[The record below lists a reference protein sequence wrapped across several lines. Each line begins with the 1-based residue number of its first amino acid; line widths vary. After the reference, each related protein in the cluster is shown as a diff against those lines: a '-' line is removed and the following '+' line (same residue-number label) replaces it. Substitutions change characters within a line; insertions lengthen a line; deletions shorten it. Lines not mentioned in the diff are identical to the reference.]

1 MRLLLAASLLAIST
15 GSLAQSPPA
24 IVTQPSKL
32 DPEWQAK
39 TRQIYEASVEIP
51 TVPGRG
57 QVPKL
62 ADYLAGQLKAA
73 GFAADDIK
81 IMPYEGTEPDDKTVT
96 LIARW
101 RADKPTAKPILLMAH
116 MDVVEA
122 KREDWKQDPFEFI
135 ERDGYFYGRGSYD
148 NKAGM
153 VGLVASFL
161 KLKAA
166 GWKPKRDLI
175 LFFTGDEE
183 TGGRGAALGA
193 TDWRQLTDAEYAL
206 NSDGGGGAF
215 LANGSSLGFGLQ
227 TAEKTYQSF
236 TFTVRNKGGHSSRPR
251 PDNAIYEL
259 ATALKKVEAHRF
271 QPMLN
276 ETTRAYFTA
285 RAAQEGDSALGKSIR
300 AWLADERDSTAA
312 DAIEA
317 HELEVGLTRTRCVAT
332 ELQAGHADNAL
343 PQKAEATV
351 NCRIM
356 PGISPDAVEA
366 ELEALVGAG
375 VTVDKARSYVGRPTP
390 VSPLRPDITKA
401 YQDAVRA
408 LNGPNV
414 PVIPLMST
422 GATDGSFFREK
433 GMPVYGMDGSW
444 VISPEDERAHGL
456 DERMPVRAVY
466 DNVLFWEMVLKQL
479 AGR

>member
-1 MRLLLAASLLAIST
+1 MRIFVAASLIALST
-15 GSLAQSPPA
+15 ASLAQSPPG
-24 IVTQPSKL
+24 IITQPSKL
-32 DPEWQAK
+32 DAKWQAK
-39 TRQIYEASVEIP
+39 TRAIYERAVETP
-51 TVPGRG
+51 TVAGRNET
-57 QVPKL
+57 PKL
-62 ADYLAGQLKAA
+62 ADYLAGELKAA
-73 GFAADDIK
+73 GIPAEDIK
-81 IMPYEGTEPDDKTVT
+81 MMPYEGVPGDKTVT
-96 LIARW
+96 MIARW
-101 RADKPTAKPILLMAH
+101 RAEKPTAKPILLMAH

-153 VGLVASFL
+153 VGLVASML
-161 KLKAA
+161 KLKEA

-183 TGGRGAALGA
+183 TGGKGARLGA
-193 TDWRQLTDAEYAL
+193 TEWRQLTDAEYAL

-215 LANGSSLGFGLQ
+215 LENGSSLGFGLQ

-236 TFTVRNKGGHSSRPR
+236 HFTVRNKGGHSSRPR
-251 PDNAIYEL
+251 QDNAIYEL
-259 ATALKKVEAHRF
+259 ATALKKLEAHRF

-276 ETTRAYFTA
+276 ETTRGYFTL
-285 RAAQEGDSALGKSIR
+285 RAKQEGDSELGRAIR
-300 AWLADERDSTAA
+300 AWLANEQDGAAA

-317 HELEVGLTRTRCVAT
+317 SELETGLTRTRCVAT
-332 ELQAGHADNAL
+332 ELQGGHADNAL
-343 PQKAEATV
+343 PQMARATV

-356 PGISPDAVEA
+356 PGVSPDTIQA
-366 ELEALVGAG
+366 ELKSVVGAG
-375 VTVDKARSYVGRPTP
+375 VEITKDPDYVGRSTP
-390 VSPLRPDITKA
+390 VTPQRADVAKA
-401 YQDAVRA
+401 YQDAVTA
-408 LNGPNV
+408 LNGKGI
-414 PVIPLMST
+414 PVAPYMSA
-422 GATDGSFFREK
+422 GATDGAFFREA
-433 GMPVYGMDGSW
+433 GIPVYGMDGSW

>member
-1 MRLLLAASLLAIST
+1 MRLLLAASLLALST
-15 GSLAQSPPA
+15 AAFGQSVPGIVAQP
-24 IVTQPSKL
+24 TKL
-32 DPEWQAK
+32 EPKWQAK
-39 TRQIYEASVEIP
+39 TREIYETSVEIP
-51 TVPGRG
+51 TVAGRN

-81 IMPYEGTEPDDKTVT
+81 IMAYEGTEPNDKTVA

-101 RADKPTAKPILLMAH
+101 RADRPVAKPILLMAH

-166 GWKPKRDLI
+166 GWKPRRDLI

-193 TDWRQLTDAEYAL
+193 KEWRQLTDAEYAL

-215 LANGSSLGFGLQ
+215 QANGSSLGFGLQ

-236 TFTVRNKGGHSSRPR
+236 EFTVRNKGGHSSRPR

-259 ATALKKVEAHRF
+259 ATALKKLESYRF

-285 RAAQEGDSALGKSIR
+285 RAAQEGDNALGRAIR
-300 AWLADERDSTAA
+300 AWLANEKDAAAA

-317 HELEVGLTRTRCVAT
+317 NELEVGLTRTRCVAT
-332 ELQAGHADNAL
+332 ELQGGHADNAL
-343 PQKAEATV
+343 PQMAQATV

-356 PGISPDAVEA
+356 PGISPDAIEA
-366 ELEALVGAG
+366 ELEALVGKG
-375 VTVDKARSYVGRPTP
+375 IEVEKTRSYVGRPTP
-390 VSPLRPDITKA
+390 VSPLRADITKA

-422 GATDGSFFREK
+422 GATDGAFFREQ
-433 GMPVYGMDGSW
+433 GLPVYGIDGSW

-466 DNVLFWEMVLKQL
+466 DNVVFWEMVLKQL
-479 AGR
+479 AGK

>member
-1 MRLLLAASLLAIST
+1 MRLLFAASLLALPT
-15 GSLAQSPPA
+15 ASLAQSPPSIIA
-24 IVTQPSKL
+24 QQSKL
-32 DPEWQAK
+32 DATWQAK
-39 TRQIYEASVEIP
+39 TRAIYETSVEIP
-51 TVPGRG
+51 TVSGRNE
-57 QVPKL
+57 VPKL
-62 ADYLAGQLKAA
+62 AEYLAGELKAA
-73 GFAADDIK
+73 GLAADDIK
-81 IMPYEGTEPDDKTVT
+81 IMPYEGEPGDKTVA

-122 KREDWKQDPFEFI
+122 KRADWKQDPFEFI

-153 VGLVASFL
+153 VGLVTSLL
-161 KLKAA
+161 KLKAQ

-183 TGGRGAALGA
+183 TGGRGARLGA
-193 TDWRQLTDAEYAL
+193 TEWRQLIDSEYAL

-227 TAEKTYQSF
+227 TAEKTFQTF
-236 TFTVRNKGGHSSRPR
+236 HFTVRNKGGHSSRPR

-259 ATALKKVEAHRF
+259 ASALKKLEAHRF

-276 ETTRAYFTA
+276 ETTRGYFA
-285 RAAQEGDSALGKSIR
+285 LRAQQEGDSALGKAIR
-300 AWLADERDSTAA
+300 AWLANEQDGAAA

-317 HELEVGLTRTRCVAT
+317 SELEVGLTRTRCVAT
-332 ELQAGHADNAL
+332 ELLAGHADNAL
-343 PQKAEATV
+343 PQMARATV

-356 PGISPDAVEA
+356 PGVSPDTIQA
-366 ELEALVGAG
+366 ELKGIAGAG
-375 VTVDKARSYVGRPTP
+375 VEVTKDPNYEGRPTP
-390 VSPLRPDITKA
+390 VSPQRADVAKA
-401 YQDAVRA
+401 YQDAVTV
-408 LNGPNV
+408 LNGKGV
-414 PVIPLMST
+414 PVAPYMSA
-422 GATDGSFFREK
+422 GATDGAFFREA
-433 GMPVYGMDGSW
+433 GIPVYGMDGSW

-466 DNVLFWEMVLKQL
+466 DNVLFWESVLKQL
-479 AGR
+479 AGK

>member
-1 MRLLLAASLLAIST
+1 MRFLLAASLLALST
-15 GSLAQSPPA
+15 AALAQSPPA

-32 DPEWQAK
+32 DAEWQAK
-39 TRQIYEASVEIP
+39 TRAFYEKSIEIP
-51 TVPGRG
+51 TVSGRG
-57 QVPKL
+57 QMPL
-62 ADYLAGQLKAA
+62 QADLIADELRAA
-73 GFAADDIK
+73 GFADADIK
-81 IMPYEGTEPDDKTVT
+81 IVPYEGEPGDKTVA

-101 RADKPTAKPILLMAH
+101 RADKPTGKPIMLMAH

-153 VGLVASFL
+153 TGLTMAFL
-161 KLKAA
+161 KLKQA
-166 GWKPKRDLI
+166 GFKPKRDLI

-183 TGGRGAALGA
+183 TGGKGARLGA
-193 TDWRQLTDAEYAL
+193 TEWRELIDSEYAL

-215 LANGSSLGFGLQ
+215 LANGMPLGFGLQ
-227 TAEKTYQSF
+227 TAEKTFQTYHL
-236 TFTVRNKGGHSSRPR
+236 TVRNKGGHSSRPR

-259 ATALKKVEAHRF
+259 ATALKKLETHRF

-276 ETTRAYFTA
+276 ETTRGYFML
-285 RAAQEGDSALGKSIR
+285 RASQEGDSALGKAIR
-300 AWLADERDSTAA
+300 AWLANEQDGAAA

-317 HELEVGLTRTRCVAT
+317 SELETGLTRTRCVAT
-332 ELQAGHADNAL
+332 ELDAGHADNAL
-343 PQKAEATV
+343 PQMARATV

-356 PGISPDAVEA
+356 PGVSPDAVLA
-366 ELEALVGAG
+366 ELKGIAG
-375 VTVDKARSYVGRPTP
+375 GGVEVTKDANYVGRSTP
-390 VSPLRPDITKA
+390 VTPQRADVTKA
-401 YQDAVRA
+401 YQEAVTA
-408 LNGPNV
+408 LNGKSV
-414 PVIPLMST
+414 PVAPYMSA
-422 GATDGSFFREK
+422 GATDGAFFREV
-433 GMPVYGMDGSW
+433 GIPVYGMDGSW

-466 DNVLFWEMVLKQL
+466 DNVLFWEMVLKRL

>member
-1 MRLLLAASLLAIST
+1 MRILFAASLLALTSGT
-15 GSLAQSPPA
+15 LAQAPA

-32 DPEWQAK
+32 EAKWQAK
-39 TRQIYEASVEIP
+39 TRDIYKKSIEIP
-51 TVPGRG
+51 TVANRG
-57 QVPKL
+57 EVPRL
-62 ADYLAGQLKAA
+62 ADYLAGELKAA

-81 IMPYEGTEPDDKTVT
+81 VMPYEGLPGDKTVA

-101 RADKPTAKPILLMAH
+101 RAEKPAAKPILLLAH

-122 KREDWKQDPFEFI
+122 KREDWKQDPFEFS

-161 KLKAA
+161 KLKQS

-183 TGGRGAALGA
+183 TAGRGALMGA
-193 TDWRQLTDAEYAL
+193 TEWRNLTDAEYAL

-215 LANGSSLGFGLQ
+215 LASGDPLGFALQ
-227 TAEKTYQSF
+227 TAEKTYQSYH
-236 TFTVRNKGGHSSRPR
+236 FTVRNKGGHSSRPR
-251 PDNAIYEL
+251 ADNAIYEL
-259 ATALKKVEAHRF
+259 ATALKKLEAHRF

-276 ETTRAYFTA
+276 ETTRGYFALRA
-285 RAAQEGDSALGKSIR
+285 RQEGDSSLGKAIR
-300 AWLADERDSTAA
+300 AWLANEKDGAAA

-317 HELEVGLTRTRCVAT
+317 NELETGLTRTRCVAT
-332 ELQAGHADNAL
+332 ELVGGHADNAL
-343 PQKAEATV
+343 PQMARATV

-356 PGISPDAVEA
+356 PGVTSDSIEA
-366 ELEALVGAG
+366 ELKEVVGAG
-375 VTVDKARSYVGRPTP
+375 VEVTKDQNYVGRATP
-390 VSPLRPDITKA
+390 VTPYRADVAKA
-401 YQDAVRA
+401 YQDAVTA
-408 LNGPNV
+408 LNGKGI
-414 PVIPLMST
+414 PVAPYMSA
-422 GATDGSFFREK
+422 GATDGAFFREA

>member
-1 MRLLLAASLLAIST
+1 MRLLLAVSLLALST
-15 GSLAQSPPA
+15 VATAQPA
-24 IVTQPSKL
+24 SGIITQASKL
-32 DPEWQAK
+32 EPKWQAK
-39 TRQIYEASVEIP
+39 TREIYETSVEIP
-51 TVPGRG
+51 TVPGRN

-73 GFAADDIK
+73 GFVAEDIR
-81 IMPYEGTEPDDKTVT
+81 IMPYEGTEGNDKTVA

-122 KREDWKQDPFEFI
+122 RREDWKQDPFEFI

-175 LFFTGDEE
+175 LFFTVDEE

-193 TDWRQLTDAEYAL
+193 SEWRQLTDAEYAL

-215 LANGSSLGFGLQ
+215 LANGNSLGFGLQ

-236 TFTVRNKGGHSSRPR
+236 EFKVRNKGGHSSRPR

-259 ATALKKVEAHRF
+259 ATALKKLEAHRF

-285 RAAQEGDSALGKSIR
+285 RATQEGDSALGKAIR
-300 AWLADERDSTAA
+300 AWLADEKDGAAA

-317 HELEVGLTRTRCVAT
+317 SELEVGLTRTRCVAT
-332 ELQAGHADNAL
+332 ELQGGHADNAL
-343 PQKAEATV
+343 PQMAQATV

-366 ELEALVGAG
+366 ELEALVGKG
-375 VTVDKARSYVGRPTP
+375 VEVEKTRSYVGRPTP
-390 VSPLRPDITKA
+390 VSPLRADVTKA

-433 GMPVYGMDGSW
+433 GLPVYGVDGSW
-444 VISPEDERAHGL
+444 IISPEDERAHGL

-466 DNVLFWEMVLKQL
+466 DNVLFWEMVLKEL